1 MMDGGFFT
9 FDDILAGQT
18 QAPGVGLSQEG
29 PVYRF
34 NRRSN
39 LTAKARDAAAKA
51 PPGLTLAQIDRVGQT
66 NFQAHHIFPVE
77 VFQNANVQD
86 LIRKLYP
93 EGFDVDDLVVY
104 LPKTPEAVRALSMA
118 IAIRRP
124 PPGCIHH
131 TDRGSQYCAHNYQKM
146 LRKHGFK
153 VSMSR
158 KGSACA

>member
-1 MMDGGFFT
+1 MDGGFFT

>member
-1 MMDGGFFT
+1 MDGGFFT

-18 QAPGVGLSQEG
+18 QPLNVGPSQAG

-34 NRRSN
+34 NRRSD
-39 LTAKARDAAAKA
+39 LKAKARDAAAKA
-51 PPGLTLAQIDRVGQT
+51 PPGLTLAQIDRVGET

-77 VFQNANVQD
+77 VFQNAKVQA
-86 LIRKLYP
+86 LIRELYP

-104 LPKTPEAVRALSMA
+104 LPKTAEAVRALSMA

-131 TDRGSQYCAHNYQKM
+131 TDRASQYCSHDYQKM

-153 VSMSR
+153 VSMSG
-158 KGSACA
+158 KGNACA